1 MIIAEDGIQAAELAF
16 EKHPDLIISDIE
28 MPKMDGYQV
37 CRLLKNDPS
46 TANTPI
52 ILLTSLESSGSVFWG
67 YQTGADLYLIKDF
80 KPEELF
86 TALEDLFF
94 KYDIQNKKTKKTVA
108 EKVGAFQVMGKLNKY
123 MDKRLFEITLINEI
137 NQVAVNLTSISDTL
151 ISLLTI
157 LDKAIENHIIGFAI
171 FTEENEIVLSIK
183 KNKNVSKRTMEL
195 FQYHILEGL
204 SFQVSKDIA
213 DFKIE
218 VEISESGDIS
228 NYNNIPEPEFDISL
242 MYSIPIRAKEEN
254 FGILNV
260 YHPEMSKI
268 TVFPKQLLEKLR
280 SYISTTISATA
291 MYSKIKTLSVLD
303 GLTGLYNR
311 RYIMELFKIEFNK
324 TGRYNTA
331 LSIVMIDIDDFKKIN
346 DSYGHLSGDMVLK
359 SLSNIIKS
367 NLRNFDLPGRYGGE
381 EFILILPET
390 SKDKGKIVA
399 ERIRKQVEDYTFKT
413 ISGEAISITI
423 SLGISGLGDLTE
435 IKSEMELIKI
445 ADSRLYQAKKEGKNK
460 AIHE

>member
-1 MIIAEDGIQAAELAF
+1 
-16 EKHPDLIISDIE
+16 
-28 MPKMDGYQV
+28 
-37 CRLLKNDPS
+37 
-46 TANTPI
+46 
-52 ILLTSLESSGSVFWG
+52 
-67 YQTGADLYLIKDF
+67 
-80 KPEELF
+80 
-86 TALEDLFF
+86 
-94 KYDIQNKKTKKTVA
+94 
-108 EKVGAFQVMGKLNKY
+108 
-123 MDKRLFEITLINEI
+123 
-137 NQVAVNLTSISDTL
+137 
-151 ISLLTI
+151 
-157 LDKAIENHIIGFAI
+157 
-171 FTEENEIVLSIK
+171 
-183 KNKNVSKRTMEL
+183 
-195 FQYHILEGL
+195 
-204 SFQVSKDIA
+204 
-213 DFKIE
+213 
-218 VEISESGDIS
+218 
-228 NYNNIPEPEFDISL
+228 
-242 MYSIPIRAKEEN
+242 
-254 FGILNV
+254 
-260 YHPEMSKI
+260 
-268 TVFPKQLLEKLR
+268 
-280 SYISTTISATA
+280 